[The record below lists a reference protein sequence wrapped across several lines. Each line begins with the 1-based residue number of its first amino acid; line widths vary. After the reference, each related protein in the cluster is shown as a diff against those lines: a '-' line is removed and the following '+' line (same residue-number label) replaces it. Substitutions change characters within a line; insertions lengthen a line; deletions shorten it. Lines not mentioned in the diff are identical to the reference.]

1 METQAFIHKMKDYN
15 FAIVDD
21 TYIIFKLRG
30 GKWELYNAESDAS
43 EIYNDVVDMADV
55 ISTIKTIEFKI
66 DGGRGASGD
75 GKKRVQW
82 EDARGGGGGDVAGG
96 DLPARMNNKIK
107 VKSEAEAIRQFRAE
121 HGKDTKEH
129 LINVD
134 KNGFVSGYNHG
145 GSGSVRVGRYRN
157 GDLVIHNHP
166 GDGTFSPT
174 DMLMMAGT
182 RTRGIVATHSKGYR
196 IVTKGTHFDSVGFTK
211 AIKRKQKTG
220 FVGKDIDKAVDK
232 FLKANQKRYG
242 YKFSNVLD

>member
-30 GKWELYNAESDAS
+30 GKWELYNAESDTS

-66 DGGRGASGD
+66 DGGRGASGNS
-75 GKKRVQW
+75 KNRVKW
-82 EDARGGGGGDVAGG
+82 KNAGGGGGDGTVG

-107 VKSEAEAIRQFRAE
+107 VKTETSAIHQFRAK
-121 HGKDTKEH
+121 HGNDKKEH
-129 LINVD
+129 LITVD

-145 GSGSVRVGRYRN
+145 GKHSVGMARYRK

-166 GDGTFSPT
+166 SNSTFSPA

-182 RTRGIVATHSKGYR
+182 KTRGVVATHNKGYR
-196 IVTKGTHFDSVGFTK
+196 IVTKNTHFDAIGFTK
-211 AIKRKQKTG
+211 AVKRKQKTG
-220 FVGKDIDKAVDK
+220 FAGKDINKAVDK
-232 FLKANQKRYG
+232 FLKANQKKYG
-242 YKFSNVLD
+242 YTFNNVLD